1 MQNSYITKSLASRFV
16 MLLLATAHAPQTEQR
31 SRSLLRSLKRGHTNR
46 TPRPISPQS
55 PFNTELVAMTAT
67 SSSVAK
73 MDPHPKV
80 VALRPLCLPGSPR
93 RSANRRGELRRP
105 SGRQPSSRSM
115 ASLSSH
121 RRGQRIERGHTPRRS
136 RATACRNRS

>member
-1 MQNSYITKSLASRFV
+1 MQHSYIAKSLASRFV
-16 MLLLATAHAPQTEQR
+16 MLLLATAHAPRTERR
-31 SRSLLRSLKRGHTNR
+31 SRLLLRSLKRGHTNR
-46 TPRPISPQS
+46 TSRPISLQR
-55 PFNTELVAMTAT
+55 PFDAELVAVTAT

-93 RSANRRGELRRP
+93 RSASRRRELRRP
-105 SGRQPSSRSM
+105 SG
-115 ASLSSH
+115 LSH
-121 RRGQRIERGHTPRRS
+121 QAGRCRRAALTRRGQRIERGNMPRRS